1 MGKDKNSNSRTQILL
16 IGTVSAAVILL
27 IVLLFGFFDL
37 GHRIVLLTYTKI
49 STYEDLKAI
58 ANKPDGKYCLASD
71 IDMAGKDWT
80 PFTFNGTL
88 DGDGHAIKNLSLT
101 KKGGAVRDT
110 YDGNLKS
117 YQTSLVGLF
126 DVIENATI
134 TNLTL
139 SSVYVEYDT
148 DEPCF
153 AGTIAGY
160 MGNSKIV
167 NCAVQGDVYLR
178 AHEKMFGVG
187 GVAGYGFGLFDNVQA
202 NVTLVCIDTD
212 RTTKDEQFMGGLI
225 GAGYPDILRCAVDID
240 GYVSEH
246 GYVHNG
252 GMIGLYMFYPEGTT
266 HKGQIAH
273 NRTYGKITFFEDND
287 DRRAYCSA
295 IVGEMLDTAEVFEDN
310 AAGFRSVEVYNY
322 DADLLPGEHS
332 EVYSFDAKE
341 SGRFDLKA
349 SYKNAGEDA
358 TYGLF
363 INGRF
368 YKKVSFP
375 KGEGTVDEAI
385 FLEAGK
391 NEVKFRF
398 LPGDGNIT
406 FSDVSVKE
414 SKKQVSLI
422 VAPHQDDE
430 ILAFAGTIQQELKK
444 GNDVKVLFLTTGDYY
459 GTEFTPIRLAE
470 SVEALAVLGLDKS
483 DITVLGY
490 GDLTLE
496 ALLSSE
502 DPDKCFQ
509 SRSGKTSTY
518 GDPVQNLYDYHT
530 LNTGDPADFTGAN
543 LRNDLSTYLLACRP
557 DRIYTTSE
565 FEWHT
570 DHAFGFRMV
579 KEILQN
585 LSKEAGYRPVLCES
599 VIHGEED
606 TWPEHLTYG
615 SDNKPVIKEFS
626 NPFPT
631 KGTSLDWSKVKKIV
645 LTDEEVSKKSEAISK
660 FVSQNEGTELYP
672 GTGDYTAAFCKRDE
686 FYWEITY

>member
-1 MGKDKNSNSRTQILL
+1 MGKDKNSNFRTKLL
-16 IGTVSAAVILL
+16 LTGVMAAAVILL

-37 GHRIVLLTYTKI
+37 GHRIALLTYTKI

-58 ANKPDGKYCLASD
+58 SNKPDGKYYLACD
-71 IDMAGKDWT
+71 IDMAGIEWT
-80 PFTFNGTL
+80 PVTFNGTL
-88 DGDGHAIKNLSLT
+88 DGNGHAIKNLRLST
-101 KKGGAVRDT
+101 KGNAVRDT
-110 YDGNLKS
+110 YDGNMKS
-117 YQTSLVGLF
+117 YQTTLVGLF
-126 DVIENATI
+126 DVIENATVKD
-134 TNLTL
+134 LTL
-139 SSVYVEYDT
+139 SSVYVEYET

-160 MGNSKIV
+160 MGNSKII
-167 NCAVQGDVYLR
+167 NCTVTGEVYLR

-187 GVAGYGFGLFDNVQA
+187 GVAGYGYGLLENVQA
-202 NVTLVCIDTD
+202 DVTLVCTDTD
-212 RTTKDEQFMGGLI
+212 RNTKDEQFMGGLI
-225 GAGYPDILRCAVDID
+225 GAGYPDIIRCAVDID

-252 GMIGLYMFYPEGTT
+252 GMIGLYMFYPEGTS
-266 HKGQIAH
+266 HKGQITH
-273 NRTYGKITFFEDND
+273 NRVYGKITFFEDND
-287 DRRAYCSA
+287 DRRAYCKA
-295 IVGEMLDTAEVFEDN
+295 IVGEMLDQAEVFEDN

-349 SYKNAGEDA
+349 SYKNAGADA

-368 YKKVSFP
+368 FKKVSFP
-375 KGEGTVDEAI
+375 NGEGTIDEAI
-385 FLEAGK
+385 YLDAGK

-406 FSDVSVKE
+406 FNDVSVKE
-414 SKKQVSLI
+414 SRKQVSLI

-444 GNDVKVLFLTTGDYY
+444 GNSVKVLFLTTGDYY
-459 GTEFTPIRLAE
+459 GMEYTAIRLAE
-470 SVEALAVLGLDKS
+470 SVEALSVVGLDKS

-490 GDLTLE
+490 SDLTIQ
-496 ALLSSE
+496 ALFTSE

-530 LNTGDPADFTGAN
+530 LNTGEPADFTGAN
-543 LRNDLSTYLLACRP
+543 LKSDLYSYLLACRP

-570 DHAFGFRMV
+570 DHASGFALV
-579 KEILQN
+579 KETLEN
-585 LSKEAGYRPVLCES
+585 LSKETGFHPVLCES
-599 VIHGEED
+599 VIHGEENE
-606 TWPEHLTYG
+606 WPERLSYG

-631 KGTSLDWSKVKKIV
+631 KETTLDWSKVKKIV
-645 LTDEEVSKKSEAISK
+645 LTDEEIAKKSEAIDK
-660 FVSQNEGTELYP
+660 FISQNEGTDEYP
-672 GTGDYTAAFCKRDE
+672 GTKDYTFAFCKRDE